1 MNYDFKKHISSKIFK
16 VIAYASAE
24 LGYKSYV
31 IGGYVRDILLRR
43 PSNDIDV
50 VTVGSG
56 ITLAKKV
63 ASLLPGHKEA
73 KYYGAFGTAMIRFDG
88 MEVEFVGARKES
100 YDRNSR
106 KPVVENGTLE
116 DDISRRDFTINAMA
130 LSLNPE
136 DFGDLIDLYG
146 GMEDMEELL
155 LRTPLDPDITYSD
168 DPLRMMRAI
177 RFASQLRFY
186 IEPESFDAI
195 KRNANRIKIVSMERV
210 TEELNNQDHDYGHGK
225 YETVATLFIG
235 LALAAAAIGIVVSA
249 TTKLAGWL
257 QGEELPA
264 PGALALWAA
273 LISIVAKELLY
284 QYTARQGRKLN
295 SQVMIANAWHHR
307 SDALS
312 SVGAAIGI
320 GLAIW
325 LGQRWAVCDPL
336 ASIVVGLILVKV
348 AYELLKTS
356 INELTESSLP
366 AETEQEIEQI
376 IQSFDDVQQPHNLRT
391 RRIGNRIAIEVH
403 VRMDGQLPLDVVHER
418 ATTIERKLK
427 DRFGADTH
435 VALHMEPV
443 K

>member
-1 MNYDFKKHISSKIFK
+1 MTREKEIYKVTLVGSAGNAALLTFKFIAGVLGNSSAMVADAVHSLSDF
-16 VIAYASAE
+16 VT
-24 LGYKSYV
+24 
-31 IGGYVRDILLRR
+31 DILVLVFV
-43 PSNDIDV
+43 SI
-50 VTVGSG
+50 S
-56 ITLAKKV
+56 AK
-63 ASLLPGHKEA
+63 PQ
-73 KYYGAFGTAMIRFDG
+73 
-88 MEVEFVGARKES
+88 
-100 YDRNSR
+100 DRS
-106 KPVVENGTLE
+106 
-116 DDISRRDFTINAMA
+116 
-130 LSLNPE
+130 
-136 DFGDLIDLYG
+136 
-146 GMEDMEELL
+146 
-155 LRTPLDPDITYSD
+155 
-168 DPLRMMRAI
+168 
-177 RFASQLRFY
+177 
-186 IEPESFDAI
+186 
-195 KRNANRIKIVSMERV
+195 
-210 TEELNNQDHDYGHGK
+210 HDYGHGK
-225 YETVATLFIG
+225 FETIASFLIG
-235 LALAAAAIGIVVSA
+235 LALVGAATGIVVSGIL
-249 TTKLAGWL
+249 KLLSWLDGAQLESPGWI
-257 QGEELPA
+257 
-264 PGALALWAA
+264 ALWAA
-273 LISIVAKELLY
+273 LLSIAIKELLY

-336 ASIVVGLILVKV
+336 ASIVVGLMLVKV

-427 DRFGADTH
+427 ERFGADTH
-435 VALHMEPV
+435 IALHMEPV